1 MSHCDPLYY
10 HAAAQVTK
18 HLKTEADGGRIL
30 TAAGS
35 GATEGIAVARLITP
49 GGSGGRETAPE
60 VVGRFIPT
68 RDD

>member
-35 GATEGIAVARLITP
+35 GATEGIAVA
-49 GGSGGRETAPE
+49 
-60 VVGRFIPT
+60 
-68 RDD
+68 